1 MSVRPRCME
10 PTAAGR
16 VAVWTAVISVSAIDP
31 HVVPVALGAAVAKET
46 FDLLRARL
54 QRISVLTYLRAT
66 CAATYLRIGPSPG
79 APALVLSVG
88 SRWNAMG
95 PDDEAGA
102 DLVHAGGDLPHP
114 DSDLDADEF
123 CIKQR
128 GELLAYAMALTR
140 SWPDAED
147 AVSHVV
153 EKIYERRARNGTV
166 CPEGRDPVAWA
177 KTVIRNYVTDSYR
190 RRAAEGKRTRV
201 FAPSARDLAEDVTDQ
216 IIARNALLFVAS
228 LDSQAHQIAM
238 MRWIDGLKPQEIAGQ
253 LGMNP
258 RSVRTSLHRTRKKM
272 RTALGV
278 AEPRK
283 TLREKTT

>member
-1 MSVRPRCME
+1 M
-10 PTAAGR
+10 
-16 VAVWTAVISVSAIDP
+16 
-31 HVVPVALGAAVAKET
+31 
-46 FDLLRARL
+46 
-54 QRISVLTYLRAT
+54 
-66 CAATYLRIGPSPG
+66 
-79 APALVLSVG
+79 
-88 SRWNAMG
+88 
-95 PDDEAGA
+95 
-102 DLVHAGGDLPHP
+102 HAGGHLPDP

-123 CIKQR
+123 CVKQR

-153 EKIYERRARNGTV
+153 EKIYERRARNGSV

-177 KTVIRNYVTDSYR
+177 KTVVRNYVTDSYR
-190 RRAAEGKRTRV
+190 RRAAEDRRTRV
-201 FAPSARDLAEDVTDQ
+201 LAPFAGDLAEDVTDQ

-228 LDSQAHQIAM
+228 LDPQAHQIAM
-238 MRWIDGLKPQEIAGQ
+238 MRWVDGLKPQEIAGQ

-283 TLREKTT
+283 ILREKTT